1 MHASEHRD
9 TPGTIRAPGMSPAGP
24 PQGAR
29 APSGGSA
36 ARAAASVGANISPAR
51 QLLLLGAGHA
61 HVQVLAH
68 MASAPWAGA
77 QVTLIAPYDRQLY
90 SGMVPGFVAGH
101 YALEDCVIPLEP
113 LVRRSGIRWLQRSV
127 RAMDTASQTVTLDDG
142 SVLHYD
148 WLSINT
154 GPVQNRTLIEQ
165 SMPGAREHALFIRPI
180 EAFGALWPQVLQ
192 MAQTKPLRITVIGAG
207 AAGIELAMAVRHA
220 LPQAAVTLLCGD
232 TPVGAGYAEGVQAK
246 IKAALL
252 RRKITLLQDNATG
265 IRPGEVVLASG
276 ATLAC
281 DIPLMATGAQAP
293 AWLLDSGLV
302 LDLQGFVAVDACQ
315 RSTSHP
321 NVFAAGDVSTRM
333 DRPMARSGV
342 YAVRAGPALAM
353 NLAATLAGQPLTE
366 HQPPD
371 KTLNLISCG
380 DRYAI
385 ASWGPRS
392 AQGRWVWWLKDWIDR
407 RFLRRYRE
415 AAT

>member
-1 MHASEHRD
+1 M
-9 TPGTIRAPGMSPAGP
+9 
-24 PQGAR
+24 
-29 APSGGSA
+29 
-36 ARAAASVGANISPAR
+36 SPAR
-51 QLLLLGAGHA
+51 QLVLLGAGHA
-61 HVQVLAH
+61 HVHVLAA
-68 MASAPWAGA
+68 MASAPWADA
-77 QVTLIAPYDRQLY
+77 QVTLIAPYGRQLY

-127 RAMDTASQTVTLDDG
+127 RAMDTATQCVTLDDG

-154 GPVQNRTLIEQ
+154 GPVQNRALIEQ
-165 SMPGAREHALFIRPI
+165 TIVGAREHALFIRPI
-180 EAFGALWPQVLQ
+180 EAFGALWPQVLEL
-192 MAQTKPLRITVIGAG
+192 AKTKPLRVAVIGAG
-207 AAGIELAMAVRHA
+207 AAGIELAMAMRHA

-232 TPVGAGYAEGVQAK
+232 TPVGAGYTEGVQRR
-246 IKAALL
+246 IQTALK
-252 RRKITLLQDNATG
+252 RRKITLLQDNACG
-265 IRPGEVVLASG
+265 IRPGEVVLARG

-293 AWLLDSGLV
+293 PWLLSSGLV

-321 NVFAAGDVSTRM
+321 NVFSAGDVSTRM
-333 DRPMARSGV
+333 DRTLARSGV
-342 YAVRAGPALAM
+342 YAVRAGPVLAM
-353 NLAATLAGQPLTE
+353 NLAAALAGRAMTE

-371 KTLNLISCG
+371 TTLNLISCG

-385 ASWGPRS
+385 ASWGKHS
-392 AQGRWVWWLKDWIDR
+392 AEGRWVWWLKDWIDR

>member
-1 MHASEHRD
+1 
-9 TPGTIRAPGMSPAGP
+9 MSPAGP
-24 PQGAR
+24 
-29 APSGGSA
+29 
-36 ARAAASVGANISPAR
+36 R
-51 QLLLLGAGHA
+51 QLVLLGAGHA

-68 MASAPWAGA
+68 MAASPWAGV

-113 LVRRSGIRWLQRSV
+113 LVRRSGIRWIQSSV
-127 RAMDTASQTVTLDDG
+127 RALDANAQTVTLDDG
-142 SVLHYD
+142 SVLRYD

-154 GPVQNRTLIEQ
+154 GPVQNRTLIEENI
-165 SMPGAREHALFIRPI
+165 PGAREHALFVRPI
-180 EAFGALWPQVLQ
+180 ETFGGLWPQVVE
-192 MAQTKPLRITVIGAG
+192 MAQAKPLRITVVGAG
-207 AAGIELAMAVRHA
+207 TAGIEMAMAMRKR

-232 TPVGAGYAEGVQAK
+232 TPLGSGYSEGVKAR
-246 IKAALL
+246 IKAALK
-252 RRKITLLQDNATG
+252 RRKITTLQDNASC
-265 IRPGEVVLASG
+265 IRRNEMTLGSG

-281 DIPLMATGAQAP
+281 DIPLIATGAQAP

-321 NVFAAGDVSTRM
+321 QVFSAGDASTRM
-333 DRPMARSGV
+333 DRTLARSGV
-342 YAVRAGPALAM
+342 YAVRAGPALTR
-353 NLAATLAGQPLTE
+353 NLAASISGQPLTE

-385 ASWGPRS
+385 ASWGKYS
-392 AQGRWVWWLKDWIDR
+392 AEGRWVWWLKDWIDR
-407 RFLRRYRE
+407 RFVRRYRE
-415 AAT
+415 TAK

>member
-1 MHASEHRD
+1 
-9 TPGTIRAPGMSPAGP
+9 MSP
-24 PQGAR
+24 
-29 APSGGSA
+29 
-36 ARAAASVGANISPAR
+36 VK
-51 QLLLLGAGHA
+51 QLVLLGAGHA
-61 HVQVLAH
+61 HVHVLSQ

-77 QVTLIAPYDRQLY
+77 QVTLVAPYDRQLY

-101 YALEDCVIPLEP
+101 YTLEDCVIPLEP

-127 RAMDTASQTVTLDDG
+127 RGLDAQAQTVTLDDG
-142 SVLHYD
+142 SSLRYD

-154 GPVQNRTLIEQ
+154 GPVQDRALIEQ
-165 SMPGAREHALFIRPI
+165 SMPGVREHGLFIRPI
-180 EAFGALWPQVLQ
+180 EAFGALWPQVVEW
-192 MAQTKPLRITVIGAG
+192 AQTKPLRVAVVGAG
-207 AAGIELAMAVRHA
+207 SAGIELAMAVRHR
-220 LPQAAVTLLCGD
+220 LPNTAITLLCGD
-232 TPVGAGYAEGVQAK
+232 TPLGAGYTERVQTRL
-246 IKAALL
+246 KAALL
-252 RRKITLLQDNATG
+252 QRKITLLQDSAAG
-265 IRPGEVVLASG
+265 VRAGEVLLTSG

-281 DIPLMATGAQAP
+281 DVPLIATGAQAP
-293 AWLLDSGLV
+293 AWLQPSGLV

-321 NVFAAGDVSTRM
+321 QVFSAGDVSTRM

-385 ASWGPRS
+385 ASWGKYS
-392 AQGRWVWWLKDWIDR
+392 AEGRWVWRLKDWIDR

-415 AAT
+415 AAP